1 MFPPYSKKNLLM
13 ALGKKPKLS
22 FCDFLIS
29 YICFPFNIYRLYNL
43 LKKEKKY
50 NQEPLIKSV
59 NKKEKEKEINIFLT
73 DKRTIPLIVSLTSF
87 PQRMADISCAVF
99 FNKPNAEAG

>member
-43 LKKEKKY
+43 LKKEKKI
-50 NQEPLIKSV
+50 IKS
-59 NKKEKEKEINIFLT
+59 L
-73 DKRTIPLIVSLTSF
+73 
-87 PQRMADISCAVF
+87 
-99 FNKPNAEAG
+99 